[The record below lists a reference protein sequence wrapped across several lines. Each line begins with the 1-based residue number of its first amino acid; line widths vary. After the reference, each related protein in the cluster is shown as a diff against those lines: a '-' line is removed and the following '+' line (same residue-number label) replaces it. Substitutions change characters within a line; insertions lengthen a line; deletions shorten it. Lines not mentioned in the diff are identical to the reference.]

1 MLLPEIISIR
11 SERGLTAS
19 MGVAARRDRM
29 TMAEWVRR
37 KLRQALVDEGL
48 ELPPFGEDGRPEMN
62 SRIRDGL
69 GWR

>member
-1 MLLPEIISIR
+1 MTFPEIICVR

-19 MGVAARRDRM
+19 MGEAARRDR
-29 TMAEWVRR
+29 TTTAEWIRR
-37 KLRQALVDEGL
+37 RLRQALVAEGL
-48 ELPPFGEDGRPEMN
+48 ELPPCGEDDRPEMN